1 METALTPSV
10 WRKSDQRLLNRAV
23 GSFLIVLILGLVA
36 IGLYLTSPQNTQIL
50 GAQTSPVVNT
60 AVNP

>member
-23 GSFLIVLILGLVA
+23 GSFVIIFILGLLA
-36 IGLYLTSPQNTQIL
+36 MGLYLVSPQNTQIL
-50 GAQTSPVVNT
+50 GAHSPAAET
-60 AVNP
+60 GVNP